1 MSNDPQ
7 KPIPKQK
14 AVLGGPTVIL
24 VEPQL
29 GENIGTAARAMLNFG
44 LTDMRIVNPRDGWPS
59 EKARTSSSGAD
70 LVIDNVQVFDTTEE
84 AVADLQILY
93 ATTARPRD
101 MFKREA
107 TPREAATEMRE
118 ALQAGNRT
126 GILFGAER
134 HGLSNAD
141 ITLAQTI
148 ISIPVNPAYAS
159 LNLAQAVLL
168 VANEWFQSASV
179 EKIDHV
185 GGRARVG
192 TKDDEP
198 LASGEDM
205 VHLFNHLESEL
216 DAAGFLRPPEKRPTM
231 VNNLRNIFQRA
242 ELREQEVRTLRGV
255 IKSLTT
261 FARLKA
267 REDLENEGN
276 NSK

>member
-1 MSNDPQ
+1 MTTFTH
-7 KPIPKQK
+7 KPIPKQ
-14 AVLGGPTVIL
+14 VPILGGPTIIL

-59 EKARTSSSGAD
+59 EKAQTSSSGAD
-70 LVIDNVQVFDTTEE
+70 LVIDNVQVFNSTEE
-84 AVADLQILY
+84 AVADLKLLY

-107 TPREAATEMRE
+107 TSSVAAREMR
-118 ALQAGNRT
+118 AAVDAGDKV

-141 ITLAQTI
+141 VTLAQTVI
-148 ISIPVNPAYAS
+148 AIPVNPAYAS

-168 VANEWFQSASV
+168 VAYEWFQSGNI
-179 EKIDHV
+179 EIDGHV
-185 GGRARVG
+185 GGRARLG
-192 TKDDEP
+192 EKEEP
-198 LASGEDM
+198 YATNEDL

-216 DAAGFLRPPEKRPTM
+216 DRSGFLRPPEKRPNM
-231 VNNLRNIFQRA
+231 VKNLRNIFQKAR
-242 ELREQEVRTLRGV
+242 LRDQEVRTLRGV
-255 IKSLTT
+255 IKSLTQ

-267 REDLENEGN
+267 LEEFE
-276 NSK
+276 KAKKD